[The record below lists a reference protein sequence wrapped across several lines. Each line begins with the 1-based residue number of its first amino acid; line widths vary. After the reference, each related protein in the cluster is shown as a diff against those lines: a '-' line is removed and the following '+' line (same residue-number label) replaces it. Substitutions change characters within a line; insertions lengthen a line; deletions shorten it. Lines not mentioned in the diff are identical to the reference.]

1 MEQSYTSVLVGVDGS
16 EQAQEAF
23 EKAIEVARRNH
34 GRVIVAKV
42 IEEQVP
48 STMGFAP
55 LSDSVLQ
62 EEEKDAQELVDKCK
76 DYATSVDF
84 TRLEEVVQYGSAKM
98 LLAQELPKKY
108 NVDLIMVGQSGLNAV
123 ERFITGSVASYIIRE
138 ATCDVLVVTPSKKD

>member
-1 MEQSYTSVLVGVDGS
+1 MEQNYANVLVGIDGS

-23 EKAIEVARRNH
+23 EKAVEVARRNK
-34 GRVIVAKV
+34 GRVIVAKI

-62 EEEKDAQELVDKCK
+62 QEEADANELIQKCK
-76 DYATSVDF
+76 DYAAAVSF
-84 TRLEEVVQYGSAKM
+84 TDIEGVVQYGSAKI

-108 NVDLIMVGQSGLNAV
+108 QVDLIMVGQSGLNAV

-138 ATCDVLVVTPSKKD
+138 AACDVLVVTPSKKD